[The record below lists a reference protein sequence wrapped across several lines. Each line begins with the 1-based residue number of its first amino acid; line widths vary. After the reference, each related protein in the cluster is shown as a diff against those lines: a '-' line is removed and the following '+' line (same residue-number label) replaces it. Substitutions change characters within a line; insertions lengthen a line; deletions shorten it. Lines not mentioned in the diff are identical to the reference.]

1 MHTATPHGR
10 PRRAT
15 LCLALL
21 ALTVN
26 FQGCGSGSGPRGRAQ
41 ESPANAERTAAKA
54 TPEVKVY
61 VDEALLQKSFAV
73 LNGTIENT
81 GGERLERLSV
91 EVELRHRGDGRKE
104 TREAAVVPEVLGPG
118 EKGTYTLKVKS
129 EEWGGFRLVRL
140 RSRGGAGEVAF
151 QTLPGR
157 ERPPERVETT
167 RTITDEAPRR
177 RQGGND
183 DFINTPDTPISVP

>member
-1 MHTATPHGR
+1 M
-10 PRRAT
+10 T
-15 LCLALL
+15 LGLALL
-21 ALTVN
+21 ALAVN
-26 FQGCGSGSGPRGRAQ
+26 LQGCGSGSGPRGRAQ
-41 ESPANAERTAAKA
+41 ESRASAERTAAKA
-54 TPEVKVY
+54 PPEVKVY

-73 LNGTIENT
+73 LNGTVENS
-81 GGERLERLSV
+81 GDERLERLSV
-91 EVELRHRGDGRKE
+91 EVELRHRRDGHKE
-104 TREAAVVPEVLGPG
+104 MREVAVVPEVLAPG

-129 EEWGGFRLVRL
+129 EEWGGFRVVKL

-151 QTLPGR
+151 QSLPGK

-177 RQGGND
+177 RQGGSD